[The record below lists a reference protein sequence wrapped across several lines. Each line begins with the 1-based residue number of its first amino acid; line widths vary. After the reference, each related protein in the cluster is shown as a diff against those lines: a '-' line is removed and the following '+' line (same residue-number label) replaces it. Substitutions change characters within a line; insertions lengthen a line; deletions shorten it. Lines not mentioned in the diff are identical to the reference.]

1 MNAIQLPDAWRER
14 VLVVRAEEYEMPQA
28 EEFLSREESAVMKTF
43 RLRKRR
49 DEWLLSRA
57 AFKRLALDAGA
68 CESPQSCEMNR
79 PRLQSGGSDCGW
91 FVSISHS
98 LPYAGAIIG
107 RAPVGI
113 DVQVIRDLSESTLHL
128 FVREEEA
135 EDLRRCSIADRVL
148 HYWCAKEAA
157 WKQRSEEFVTMKQVP
172 LELIGETS
180 RGLRFDSVETWA
192 TDDVIV
198 AVTVPIS

>member
-1 MNAIQLPDAWRER
+1 MGTTLGLTIALIVGMCLMGVHLVGAIA
-14 VLVVRAEEYEMPQA
+14 MP
-28 EEFLSREESAVMKTF
+28 
-43 RLRKRR
+43 
-49 DEWLLSRA
+49 
-57 AFKRLALDAGA
+57 
-68 CESPQSCEMNR
+68 
-79 PRLQSGGSDCGW
+79 
-91 FVSISHS
+91 I
-98 LPYAGAIIG
+98 AGAIIG